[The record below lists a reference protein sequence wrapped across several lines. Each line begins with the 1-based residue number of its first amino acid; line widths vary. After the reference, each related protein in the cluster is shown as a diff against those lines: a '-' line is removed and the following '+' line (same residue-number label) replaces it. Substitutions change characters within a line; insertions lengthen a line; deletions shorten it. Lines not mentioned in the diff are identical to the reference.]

1 MSCKE
6 NPILTLGVT
15 VLATAG
21 AVGIGM
27 MVTAK
32 GRALLK
38 NLLNSAENCTCAAE
52 NAMQKI
58 KSEMQD
64 CFMAGEDSCSS
75 SSASSGN

>member
-6 NPILTLGVT
+6 NPIVTLGVT
-15 VLATAG
+15 LLATAG
-21 AVGIGM
+21 AIGIGM

-38 NLLNSAENCTCAAE
+38 NLLNSAECCTDAAE
-52 NAMQKI
+52 TAMRTI

-64 CFMAGEDSCSS
+64 CFMAGEESS
-75 SSASSGN
+75 SCGTSSCN